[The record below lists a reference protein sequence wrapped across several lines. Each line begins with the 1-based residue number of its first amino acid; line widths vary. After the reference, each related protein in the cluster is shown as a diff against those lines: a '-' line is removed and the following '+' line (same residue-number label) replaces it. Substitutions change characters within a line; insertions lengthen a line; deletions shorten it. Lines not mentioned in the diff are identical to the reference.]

1 MNKAVRFKGIDV
13 FRGWA
18 IFLMVLFHFSFDLNH
33 FSYIDIDIKNDKF
46 WVYFR
51 FIIVSI
57 FLLTVGMSLKLT
69 HKDKIKWKSVRK
81 RALFLGSASI
91 LVTLGS
97 YLLFPQSWI
106 YFGVLHFILFSSFIL
121 LPFLNYPIVSIVLGV
136 LIFVG
141 YFLEYLHMHWLF
153 DWVSVPLHLPL
164 EHTEDIIRFFPWF
177 TLMLFGSAMITLNW
191 HNQIFNNSFFN
202 KQSRYHTFFS
212 FLGKNSLVIYLT
224 HQPLLF
230 GVFWLL
236 T

>member
-1 MNKAVRFKGIDV
+1 MNKSIRFKGIDI

-33 FSYIDIDIKNDKF
+33 FSYLEIDIKHDKF

-57 FLLTVGMSLKLT
+57 FLFTVGMSLKLAHQ
-69 HKDKIKWKSVRK
+69 HKINWKSIQK
-81 RALFLGSASI
+81 RALLLGGASI
-91 LVTLGS
+91 LVTVGS
-97 YLLFPQSWI
+97 YFLFPQSWI
-106 YFGVLHFILFSSFIL
+106 YFGVLHFILLSSFLVLPFFNYPFISIILGLLIL
-121 LPFLNYPIVSIVLGV
+121 LGHLFN
-136 LIFVG
+136 
-141 YFLEYLHMHWLF
+141 YLHMHWLF
-153 DWVSVPLHLPL
+153 NFIRIPLHLPL
-164 EHTEDIIRFFPWF
+164 EHTEDIIRLTPWF
-177 TLMLFGSAMITLNW
+177 ALILFGSATITLHW
-191 HNQIFNNSFFN
+191 HHKLFNNSFFN
-202 KQSRYHTFFS
+202 KKNLFNTFFS